1 MGWALGAPPQ
11 LPPPLPPFSP
21 LPLPA
26 KLKHPGIKQV
36 CRGLRPVS
44 GGGLGG
50 GEGAHVAPGSAPNP
64 LSQPGAHV
72 PRPGSNVAAAATH
85 VRVAGAR
92 EGHLQVVEA
101 GSTER
106 VEPVH
111 HLLGVRGWVWAAASR
126 LLHTHPIPQRPGLLG
141 GHPRGGRG
149 GGGQGRLHRRG
160 ARPQGQCGP
169 TPRQQEWAAP
179 WTATSGQA
187 GTAGAGLPSKL
198 PPSPAAASGTGRS
211 LLLSDRSV
219 FMTCYL

>member
-1 MGWALGAPPQ
+1 MG
-11 LPPPLPPFSP
+11 
-21 LPLPA
+21 
-26 KLKHPGIKQV
+26 
-36 CRGLRPVS
+36 
-44 GGGLGG
+44 
-50 GEGAHVAPGSAPNP
+50 PGSAPNP

-72 PRPGSNVAAAATH
+72 PRPGSKVAAAATH
-85 VRVAGAR
+85 VCVAGPW

-111 HLLGVRGWVWAAASR
+111 HLLGGQRLGVGCGLKAPAHTPHPSAPGPARG
-126 LLHTHPIPQRPGLLG
+126 TPPGW
-141 GHPRGGRG
+141 P

-169 TPRQQEWAAP
+169 TPRQQEWAVP
-179 WTATSGQA
+179 QTATSRQA

-211 LLLSDRSV
+211 LLSDRSV